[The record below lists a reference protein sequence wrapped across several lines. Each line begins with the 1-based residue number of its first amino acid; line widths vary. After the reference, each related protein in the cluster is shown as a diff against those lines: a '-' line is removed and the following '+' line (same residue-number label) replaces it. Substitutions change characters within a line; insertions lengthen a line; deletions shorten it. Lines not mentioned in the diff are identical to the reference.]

1 MGLLICIIYAAIL
14 ITPAIIVI
22 SPILSDKNTSK
33 RKLSETETRKIKI
46 NCLYIAGVLAITVA
60 AYFSFVA

>member
-1 MGLLICIIYAAIL
+1 MGLIICIIYAAIL

-22 SPILSDKNTSK
+22 SSILSDKDTSK
-33 RKLSETETRKIKI
+33 RKLSETESRKIKI

-60 AYFSFVA
+60 AYFSFVV

>member
-22 SPILSDKNTSK
+22 LSTSVDKSTNK
-33 RKLSETETRKIKI
+33 KELTEKEKRKIKI
-46 NCLYIAGVLAITVA
+46 NCLYIIGVLGITVA